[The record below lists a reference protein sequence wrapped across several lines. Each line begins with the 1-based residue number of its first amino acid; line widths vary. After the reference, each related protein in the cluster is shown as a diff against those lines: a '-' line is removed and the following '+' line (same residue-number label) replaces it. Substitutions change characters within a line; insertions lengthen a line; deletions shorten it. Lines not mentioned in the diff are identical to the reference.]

1 MFSQLCLSSLPEM
14 IVGNPLLCEGLKHH
28 AFISLL
34 RPWNTWYQSLEF
46 GQQWPETSRGSQ
58 IFAQWHESL
67 VSRIA
72 RQSGMIPSTS
82 TNGPTHWWQ
91 LGLLAICHQNIIISK
106 VEFLGF
112 LWPFSSKSISKSPD
126 DLCRKAS
133 SPHAVIK
140 LQYPL
145 HSWALI
151 HAQIGAGCIETT
163 QDSPGHVMW
172 GIFTQETH
180 QEGNPQCESLQSQF
194 EKNIHSINQS
204 INQPTNQPANQ
215 TTNQP

>member
-82 TNGPTHWWQ
+82 TNGPTLVVTTWTFGD
-91 LGLLAICHQNIIISK
+91 L
-106 VEFLGF
+106 
-112 LWPFSSKSISKSPD
+112 SSKHHHQQSWVLRISLALFFKKYIQKSWWSLSQGFEPSCSHQTPIPVD
-126 DLCRKAS
+126 
-133 SPHAVIK
+133 
-140 LQYPL
+140 

-163 QDSPGHVMW
+163 QDSPGHVM
-172 GIFTQETH
+172 
-180 QEGNPQCESLQSQF
+180 
-194 EKNIHSINQS
+194 
-204 INQPTNQPANQ
+204 
-215 TTNQP
+215 